1 MQTFLD
7 LISTDEDILIS
18 NENIESFKLLKNK
31 KKYSIIVGPEKSG
44 KSKLAKKFANL
55 HNIELIN
62 DIPHNLKF
70 KNDTYLD
77 LNKLPTNEES
87 FFHFLQYFIAN
98 DISLTIFTSS
108 SPFSSDIRSKAVP
121 DTLSRL
127 KSFNISNIEQP
138 QDDLLFKLIQK
149 FLKFKSI
156 AVSDNII
163 ECTMNYINRTYV
175 DALNASETINNLLYQ
190 NNHNINLS
198 LIKQYYE

>member
-7 LISTDEDILIS
+7 LNSTDEDILIS

-108 SPFSSDIRSKAVP
+108 SPFSLDIRSKAVP

>member
-7 LISTDEDILIS
+7 LNSTDEDILIS

-62 DIPHNLKF
+62 DIPQNLKF

-108 SPFSSDIRSKAVP
+108 SPFSSDILSKAVP

>member
-1 MQTFLD
+1 VQTFLD
-7 LISTDEDILIS
+7 LNSTDEDILIS

-108 SPFSSDIRSKAVP
+108 SPFSIDTRSKAVP
-121 DTLSRL
+121 DILSRL

-156 AVSDNII
+156 SVSDNII

>member
-7 LISTDEDILIS
+7 LNSTDEDILIS

-55 HNIELIN
+55 HNVELIN

>member
-7 LISTDEDILIS
+7 LNSTDEDILIS

-108 SPFSSDIRSKAVP
+108 SPFSLDIRSKAVP
-121 DTLSRL
+121 DILSRL

-156 AVSDNII
+156 VVSDNII
-163 ECTMNYINRTYV
+163 KCTMNYINRSYV

>member
-7 LISTDEDILIS
+7 LNSTDEDILIS

>member
-7 LISTDEDILIS
+7 LNSTDEDILIS

-31 KKYSIIVGPEKSG
+31 KKFLIIVGPEKSG

-108 SPFSSDIRSKAVP
+108 SPFSIDTRSKAVP
-121 DTLSRL
+121 DILSRL

-156 AVSDNII
+156 SVSDNII